1 MHDNT
6 VTTIMN
12 TMAKTIL
19 RRLFGYICTHL
30 RQFTTDSFTGTVQ
43 LSCETRKAQATSI
56 IFKI

>member
-19 RRLFGYICTHL
+19 RRLFGYICTDL
-30 RQFTTDSFTGTVQ
+30 RQFATDSFTVTVQ
-43 LSCETRKAQATSI
+43 LSCETRKTQAECI
-56 IFKI
+56 ILKI